1 MDIKKLVTFVNLVE
15 TKNFTKTAKAIHVTQ
30 PTVTH
35 DINAI
40 EDEIGVKLF
49 NRNKR
54 YVNVTKSGE
63 VFYQK
68 IRPLINNYNSAVQ
81 EIQEKD
87 KKERLQINFGYSY
100 NPFNDKYIPLWLSQF
115 QKMFPQVKFV
125 LVNLNRNELKQ
136 QLVSNNLDV
145 MLTTGLEA
153 EDLNN
158 IKVYPIE
165 TEPFKV
171 IVPRNNPL
179 SKKSIIKLTDFQ
191 SEKLLFLDNRWAATD
206 IINLQNKIIHL
217 NRDLNITYAAEIS
230 SLNVLLKANQGLG
243 LGLYCIYPELDSSL
257 AYVLLDWEPQVDL
270 VAITQKNNAKRIV
283 YQFIKFIQDFNFDF
297 E

>member
-15 TKNFTKTAKAIHVTQ
+15 TKNFTKTAKAIHATQ

-54 YVNVTKSGE
+54 YVNVTKNGE

-100 NPFNDKYIPLWLSQF
+100 NPFNDKYIPLWLSSF
-115 QKMFPQVKFV
+115 QKKFPQVKFA

-153 EDLNN
+153 EDLSN

-171 IVPRNNPL
+171 IIPQNNPL

-191 SEKLLFLDNRWAATD
+191 GEKLVFLDNRWAAAD

-217 NRDLNITYAAEIS
+217 NRDLNITYADEIS
-230 SLNVLLKANQGLG
+230 SLNVLLKANQGMG

-257 AYVLLDWEPQVDL
+257 TYVPLKWEPQVNL
-270 VAITQKNNAKRIV
+270 VAITQKNNEKRIV
-283 YQFIKFIQDFNFDF
+283 YQFIKFIQNFNFDF

>member
-1 MDIKKLVTFVNLVE
+1 MDTKKLVTFVNLVE
-15 TKNFTKTAKAIHVTQ
+15 TKNFTKTAKAIHATQ

-115 QKMFPQVKFV
+115 QKKFPQVKFV

-153 EDLNN
+153 EDLSN
-158 IKVYPIE
+158 IKIYPIE

-179 SKKSIIKLTDFQ
+179 SKKCIIKLTDFQ

-257 AYVLLDWEPQVDL
+257 AYVPLDWEPQVDL
-270 VAITQKNNAKRIV
+270 VAIMQKNNEKRIV
-283 YQFIKFIQDFNFDF
+283 HQFIKFIQDFNFDF

>member
-87 KKERLQINFGYSY
+87 KEERLQINFGYSY

-217 NRDLNITYAAEIS
+217 NKDLNITYAAEIS

>member
-100 NPFNDKYIPLWLSQF
+100 NPFNDKYISLWLSQF

-191 SEKLLFLDNRWAATD
+191 GEKLVFLDNRWAAAD

-217 NRDLNITYAAEIS
+217 NRDLNITYADEIS
-230 SLNVLLKANQGLG
+230 SLNVLLKANQGMG

-257 AYVLLDWEPQVDL
+257 TYVPLKWEPQVNL
-270 VAITQKNNAKRIV
+270 VAITQKNNEKRIV
-283 YQFIKFIQDFNFDF
+283 YQFIKFIQNFNFDF

>member
-115 QKMFPQVKFV
+115 QKKFPQVKFV

-153 EDLNN
+153 EDLSN

-179 SKKSIIKLTDFQ
+179 CKKSIIKLTDFQ
-191 SEKLLFLDNRWAATD
+191 GEKLVFLDNRWAAAD

-217 NRDLNITYAAEIS
+217 NGDLNITYADEIS

-257 AYVLLDWEPQVDL
+257 TYVPLDWKSQVDF
-270 VAITQKNNAKRIV
+270 VVITQKNNKKRIV

>member
-87 KKERLQINFGYSY
+87 KEERLQINFGYSY

-191 SEKLLFLDNRWAATD
+191 GEKLVFLDNRWAAAD

-217 NRDLNITYAAEIS
+217 NGDLNITYADEIS

-257 AYVLLDWEPQVDL
+257 TYVPLDLKSQVDF
-270 VAITQKNNAKRIV
+270 VVITQKNNEKRIV

>member
-15 TKNFTKTAKAIHVTQ
+15 TKNFTKTAKAIHATQ

-54 YVNVTKSGE
+54 YVNVTKNGE

-81 EIQEKD
+81 EVQEKD

-100 NPFNDKYIPLWLSQF
+100 NPFNDKYIPLWLSSF
-115 QKMFPQVKFV
+115 QKKFPQVKFA

-153 EDLNN
+153 EDLSN

-171 IVPRNNPL
+171 IIPQNNPL

-191 SEKLLFLDNRWAATD
+191 GEKLVFLDNRWAAAD

-217 NRDLNITYAAEIS
+217 NRDLNITYADEIS
-230 SLNVLLKANQGLG
+230 SLNVLLKANQGMG

-257 AYVLLDWEPQVDL
+257 TYVPLKWEPQVNL
-270 VAITQKNNAKRIV
+270 VAITQKNNEKRIV
-283 YQFIKFIQDFNFDF
+283 YQFIKFIQNFNFDF

>member
-87 KKERLQINFGYSY
+87 KEERLQINFGYSY

-115 QKMFPQVKFV
+115 QKMFSQVKFV

-217 NRDLNITYAAEIS
+217 NKDLNITYAAEIS

>member
-15 TKNFTKTAKAIHVTQ
+15 TKNFTKTAKAIHATQ

-54 YVNVTKSGE
+54 YVNVTKNGE

-100 NPFNDKYIPLWLSQF
+100 NPFNDKYIPLWLSSF
-115 QKMFPQVKFV
+115 QKKFPQVKFA

-153 EDLNN
+153 EDLSN

-171 IVPRNNPL
+171 IIPQNNPL

-191 SEKLLFLDNRWAATD
+191 GEKLVFLDNRWAAAD

-217 NRDLNITYAAEIS
+217 NRDLNITYADEIS
-230 SLNVLLKANQGLG
+230 SLNVLLKANQGMG

-257 AYVLLDWEPQVDL
+257 TYVPLKWEPQVNL
-270 VAITQKNNAKRIV
+270 VAITQKNNEKRIV

>member
-15 TKNFTKTAKAIHVTQ
+15 TKNFTKTAKAIHATQ

-54 YVNVTKSGE
+54 YVNVTKNGE

-87 KKERLQINFGYSY
+87 KEERLQINFGYSY

-115 QKMFPQVKFV
+115 QKMFSQVKFV

-153 EDLNN
+153 EDLSN

-179 SKKSIIKLTDFQ
+179 CKKSIIKLTDFQ
-191 SEKLLFLDNRWAATD
+191 GEKLVFLDNRWAAAD

-217 NRDLNITYAAEIS
+217 NGDLNITYADEIS

-257 AYVLLDWEPQVDL
+257 TYVPLDWKSQVDF
-270 VAITQKNNAKRIV
+270 VVITQKNNKKRIV

>member
-15 TKNFTKTAKAIHVTQ
+15 TKNFTKTAKAIHATQ

-54 YVNVTKSGE
+54 YVNVTKNGE

-115 QKMFPQVKFV
+115 QKKFPQVKFV

-217 NRDLNITYAAEIS
+217 NKDLNITYAAEIS

>member
-15 TKNFTKTAKAIHVTQ
+15 TKNFTKTAKAIHATQ

-54 YVNVTKSGE
+54 YVNVTKNGE

-81 EIQEKD
+81 EVQEKD
-87 KKERLQINFGYSY
+87 KEERLQINFGYSY
-100 NPFNDKYIPLWLSQF
+100 NPFNDKYIPLWLSSF
-115 QKMFPQVKFV
+115 QKKFPQVKFA

-153 EDLNN
+153 EDLSN

-171 IVPRNNPL
+171 IIPQNNPL

-191 SEKLLFLDNRWAATD
+191 GEKLVFLDNRWAAAD

-217 NRDLNITYAAEIS
+217 NRDLNITYADEIS
-230 SLNVLLKANQGLG
+230 SLNVLLKANQGMG

-257 AYVLLDWEPQVDL
+257 TYVPLKWEPQVNL
-270 VAITQKNNAKRIV
+270 VAITQKNNEKRIV
-283 YQFIKFIQDFNFDF
+283 YQFIKFIQNFNFDF

>member
-115 QKMFPQVKFV
+115 QKKFPLVKFV

-217 NRDLNITYAAEIS
+217 NKDLNITYAAEIS

>member
-15 TKNFTKTAKAIHVTQ
+15 TKNFTKTAKAIHATQ

-54 YVNVTKSGE
+54 YVNVTKNGE

-81 EIQEKD
+81 EVQEKD

-100 NPFNDKYIPLWLSQF
+100 NPFNDKYIPLWLSSF
-115 QKMFPQVKFV
+115 QKKFPQVKFA

-153 EDLNN
+153 EDLSN

-171 IVPRNNPL
+171 IIPQNNPL

-191 SEKLLFLDNRWAATD
+191 GEKLVFLDNRWAAAD

-217 NRDLNITYAAEIS
+217 NRDLNITYADEIS
-230 SLNVLLKANQGLG
+230 SLNVLLKANQGMG

-257 AYVLLDWEPQVDL
+257 TYVPLKWEPQVNL
-270 VAITQKNNAKRIV
+270 VAITQKNNEKRIV

>member
-54 YVNVTKSGE
+54 YVNVTKNGE

-87 KKERLQINFGYSY
+87 KEERLQINFGYSY

-115 QKMFPQVKFV
+115 QKMFSQVKFV

-153 EDLNN
+153 EDLSN

-179 SKKSIIKLTDFQ
+179 CKKSIIKLTDFQ
-191 SEKLLFLDNRWAATD
+191 GEKLVFLDNRWAAAD

-217 NRDLNITYAAEIS
+217 NGDLNITYADEIS

-257 AYVLLDWEPQVDL
+257 TYVPLDWKSQVDF
-270 VAITQKNNAKRIV
+270 VVITQKNNKKRIV

>member
-100 NPFNDKYIPLWLSQF
+100 NPFNDKYISLWLSQF

-179 SKKSIIKLTDFQ
+179 SKK
-191 SEKLLFLDNRWAATD
+191 
-206 IINLQNKIIHL
+206 
-217 NRDLNITYAAEIS
+217 
-230 SLNVLLKANQGLG
+230 V
-243 LGLYCIYPELDSSL
+243 
-257 AYVLLDWEPQVDL
+257 
-270 VAITQKNNAKRIV
+270 
-283 YQFIKFIQDFNFDF
+283 
-297 E
+297 

>member
-115 QKMFPQVKFV
+115 QKKFPQVKFV

-217 NRDLNITYAAEIS
+217 NKDLNITYAAEIS